1 MEFKEPTFKEIPTEK
16 TSVEIQNFNES
27 KEIIEKAKKERLTL
41 AKVVFRG
48 LASLVINGIPLAGSI
63 RMGIEIA
70 NSKTTGGR
78 ELIAR
83 DRIVRGVIISSNLI
97 FYILLGLRML
107 SEDPEVNKEIYI
119 LMGEST
125 SLSVLLTVT
134 QESIEGK
141 RGVQEVVRE
150 KFKLDFPQ
158 FLKNIRQFT
167 DKYNVESLK
176 EPLSICEKIIEEYGY
191 DNIGNLIVRAND
203 KKLDDDK

>member
-1 MEFKEPTFKEIPTEK
+1 MEFKEPTVKETPPEK
-16 TSVEIQNFNES
+16 TPIETRNSNES
-27 KEIIEKAKKERLTL
+27 KEITEKAKKERLTL

-125 SLSVLLTVT
+125 SLSVLLTVA

-141 RGVQEVVRE
+141 RGVQEVIKE

-167 DKYNVESLK
+167 LKYNVESLK

-191 DNIGNLIVRAND
+191 DNIGNLIVKAND
-203 KKLDDDK
+203 KKLDDNK